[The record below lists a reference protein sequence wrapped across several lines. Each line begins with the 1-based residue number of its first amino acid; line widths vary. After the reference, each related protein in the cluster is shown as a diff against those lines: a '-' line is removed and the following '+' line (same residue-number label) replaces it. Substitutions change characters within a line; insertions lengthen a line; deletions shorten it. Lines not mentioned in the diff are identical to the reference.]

1 MKTLAIASRKGG
13 SGKTTTAVHIAGL
26 ADAEG
31 GAVIVDADP
40 QGSALAW
47 YELRTTER
55 PYVVAAP
62 QDGIRGVIE
71 TARGD
76 EFAWSIIDLPPHN
89 EASIAEAMRLAD
101 LVLIPV
107 RPSLFDLRAAESTVS
122 MARALKRRAVALITG
137 APPGMTGGEA
147 SIVREARSYLK
158 ALPVDVCLVTIGQR
172 AAYSHALLSGSS
184 ASEYEPG
191 GKAAREC
198 AALWRELKER
208 MEP

>member
-1 MKTLAIASRKGG
+1 MASRKGG

-26 ADAEG
+26 ADADG

-40 QGSALAW
+40 QGSATAW
-47 YELRTTER
+47 YELRATER

-62 QDGIRGVIE
+62 QNGIRGVTE
-71 TARGD
+71 TAAAEG
-76 EFAWSIIDLPPHN
+76 FGWSIIDLPPHN

-101 LVLIPV
+101 LVVIPV

-122 MARALKRRAVALITG
+122 MARALKRSAVALITG

-147 SIVREARSYLK
+147 TIVREARAYLE
-158 ALPVDVCLVTIGQR
+158 ALPVEVCRTTIGQR
-172 AAYSHALLSGSS
+172 AAFSHALLSGSS
-184 ASEYEPG
+184 AAEYEPN

-198 AALWRELKER
+198 EALWRELKDR
-208 MEP
+208 MQ

>member
-1 MKTLAIASRKGG
+1 MKTLVIASRKGG

-26 ADAEG
+26 ADTEG

-40 QGSALAW
+40 QGSASAW
-47 YELRTTER
+47 YELRATER
-55 PYVVAAP
+55 PYVVTAP
-62 QDGIRGVIE
+62 QDGIRSVIE

-137 APPGMTGGEA
+137 TPPGMTGGEA
-147 SIVREARSYLK
+147 SIVKEARSYLE
-158 ALPVDVCLVTIGQR
+158 ALPVDVCRATIGQR

-184 ASEYEPG
+184 AAEYEPG

-208 MEP
+208 MQ